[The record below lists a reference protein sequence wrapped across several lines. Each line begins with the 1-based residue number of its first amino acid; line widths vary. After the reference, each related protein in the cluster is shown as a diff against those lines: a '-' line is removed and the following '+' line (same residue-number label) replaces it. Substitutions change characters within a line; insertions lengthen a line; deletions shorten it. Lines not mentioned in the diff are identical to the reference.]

1 MRCKM
6 ATVLSRWS
14 YFKAFPSIIKK
25 SMQDEYTVHI
35 VEKESFG
42 HGQVFRVQKCKT
54 NPNYRELQNCDKSM
68 DLLWRPSRSNKRT
81 EDEIMW
87 KGSIL
92 YIDRISFEG
101 SGDNHHIARIPK
113 NPIHA
118 MVMTEMATVL
128 SRFSDLKAY

>member
-35 VEKESFG
+35 VEKEIFG

-92 YIDRISFEG
+92 YIDRISFEEG
-101 SGDNHHIARIPK
+101 SGDNHIARIPK

>member
-1 MRCKM
+1 M
-6 ATVLSRWS
+6 ATVLSRCS

-42 HGQVFRVQKCKT
+42 QKCKT
-54 NPNYRELQNCDKSM
+54 NPNYRELQSCDKLM
-68 DLLWRPSRSNKRT
+68 DLLWRPSRSNRRT

-92 YIDRISFEG
+92 YIDRIGFEEG
-101 SGDNHHIARIPK
+101 SGDNHIARIPK

-118 MVMTEMATVL
+118 MVITEMATVL